1 MYSVD
6 IAVLLIILSVCGI
19 GGISVLEGFLLRF
32 TNLRAIKPL
41 FFVFRHVKKIYLLL
55 WSRYVDMVTHLDI
68 S

>member
-19 GGISVLEGFLLRF
+19 GGISVLEELLRF

-55 WSRYVDMVTHLDI
+55 WSRYADMVTHLD
-68 S
+68 SS